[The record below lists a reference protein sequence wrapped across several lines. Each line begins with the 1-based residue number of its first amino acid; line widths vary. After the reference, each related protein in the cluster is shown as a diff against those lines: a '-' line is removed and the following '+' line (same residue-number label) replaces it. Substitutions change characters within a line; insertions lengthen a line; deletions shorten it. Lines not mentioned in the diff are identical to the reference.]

1 MTNDE
6 KAVRTVIENWAR
18 AVESGD
24 RKGILANHD
33 DELLMFDFPDVVRG
47 IEAYDK
53 TWDFFFDK
61 PKGPIR
67 YTPEDLIVTASDQVA
82 FATCLVHCDGTS
94 AGALDFRLTTGL
106 KKEGGDW
113 MIVHE
118 HHSVPTIEERFIG
131 PRVESLMEDTNMST
145 YSIHPDGKLATT
157 ASESSSKHDFDF
169 LVGEWKIRNRKLK
182 EPLTGRDEW
191 DEFDAVQNCR
201 PILQGF
207 GD

>member
-6 KAVRTVIENWAR
+6 EAVRAVIENWAR

-24 RKGILANHD
+24 RKGILANHA
-33 DELLMFDFPDVVRG
+33 DELLMFDFPNVVRG
-47 IEAYDK
+47 IKAYDK

-67 YTPEDLIVTASDQVA
+67 YTPRDLVVTAGDQVA

-106 KKEGGDW
+106 RKAAGAW
-113 MIVHE
+113 TIVHE

-131 PRVESLMEDTNMST
+131 PG
-145 YSIHPDGKLATT
+145 PK
-157 ASESSSKHDFDF
+157 
-169 LVGEWKIRNRKLK
+169 
-182 EPLTGRDEW
+182 
-191 DEFDAVQNCR
+191 
-201 PILQGF
+201 
-207 GD
+207 

>member
-1 MTNDE
+1 MTHDE
-6 KAVRTVIENWAR
+6 KAVRAVIENWAR

-24 RKGILANHD
+24 RKAILANHS

-47 IEAYDK
+47 IKAYDR

-67 YTPEDLIVTASDQVA
+67 YTPRDLIVTAGEQVA

-106 KKEGGDW
+106 KKGADAW

-131 PRVESLMEDTNMST
+131 PGSN
-145 YSIHPDGKLATT
+145 
-157 ASESSSKHDFDF
+157 
-169 LVGEWKIRNRKLK
+169 
-182 EPLTGRDEW
+182 
-191 DEFDAVQNCR
+191 
-201 PILQGF
+201 
-207 GD
+207 

>member
-18 AVESGD
+18 AVECGD
-24 RKGILANHD
+24 RKGILANHA
-33 DELLMFDFPDVVRG
+33 EEILMFDFPDVVRG
-47 IEAYDK
+47 IKAYDK

-67 YTPEDLIVTASDQVA
+67 YVPRELLVAADDHVA

-106 KKEGGDW
+106 RKEAGVW

-118 HHSVPTIEERFIG
+118 HHSVPTIEGRFIG
-131 PRVESLMEDTNMST
+131 P
-145 YSIHPDGKLATT
+145 G
-157 ASESSSKHDFDF
+157 SK
-169 LVGEWKIRNRKLK
+169 
-182 EPLTGRDEW
+182 
-191 DEFDAVQNCR
+191 
-201 PILQGF
+201 
-207 GD
+207 